1 MGENWSLIKAFQVL
15 KGDNSDELWTL
26 GNCSDVAYR
35 KLSVAYN
42 TVREYLTEVM
52 GQNLSL

>member
-15 KGDNSDELWTL
+15 KGDNGDELWTL
-26 GNCSDVAYR
+26 GNCTNAAYS

-42 TVREYLTEVM
+42 TVREYLTGVM

>member
-15 KGDNSDELWTL
+15 KGDNSNELWTL
-26 GNCSDVAYR
+26 GNCSDAAYR

>member
-26 GNCSDVAYR
+26 GNCSDAAYR